1 MRKSDRFRVC
11 AVCGKRH
18 GPTYGFQS
26 VLRHSGLTGDKATIE
41 CIRKLALPPETVR
54 RMLNAL
60 EESRRNR

>member
-1 MRKSDRFRVC
+1 
-11 AVCGKRH
+11 
-18 GPTYGFQS
+18 
-26 VLRHSGLTGDKATIE
+26 LTGDKATIE